1 MLIQCSVCKKFLMS
15 GAWVRY
21 EGHIP
26 EKSSINGKTDKK
38 SARVAASVCPTCSGE
53 VAREFKRL
61 CVG

>member
-15 GAWVRY
+15 GTWVHY
-21 EGHIP
+21 EGP
-26 EKSSINGKTDKK
+26 FREKSRESEKDGKK
-38 SARVAASVCPTCSGE
+38 SARVAIAVCPTCSGA